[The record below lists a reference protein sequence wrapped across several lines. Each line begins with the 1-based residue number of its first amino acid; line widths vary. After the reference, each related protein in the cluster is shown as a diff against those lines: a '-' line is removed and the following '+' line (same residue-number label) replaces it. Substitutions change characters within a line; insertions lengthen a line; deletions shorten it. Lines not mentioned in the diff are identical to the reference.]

1 MEKERRTK
9 IHKNFILIA
18 PFIIVF
24 CILGAVVLVAAR
36 RISVEMSEAAISNLS
51 ENLDLISNTIDT
63 LVNQQVNIQKMIAEE
78 LADEKDPYSIVRAY
92 GVNNTIVKLSI
103 LLAGEKEGISN
114 TGEPFTEDSLD
125 FSAGKLADNL
135 PLSESYVNSMGT
147 WAYTIKCPVTKDGSE
162 IATLY
167 AEYIYDSFGKVLPGR
182 FYNNEARLYL
192 IDTASKRLVLTPKG
206 IEEQYAG
213 HMTLDDFYTA
223 NKIVSP
229 DIHAN
234 VATNMKAGK

>member
-1 MEKERRTK
+1 MEKEKRSG
-9 IHKNFILIA
+9 IHKKCMLVA
-18 PFIIVF
+18 PFIAVF
-24 CILGAVVLVAAR
+24 GILGAVVFGASK

-51 ENLDLISNTIDT
+51 ENLDLISNTIET
-63 LVNQQVNIQKMIAEE
+63 LVNQQVNVQKMIAEE
-78 LADEKDPYSIVRAY
+78 LAYAENPKDIVCSY
-92 GVNNTIVKLSI
+92 GVNDTIVKLSI
-103 LLAGEKEGISN
+103 LLVGEKEGISN

-147 WAYTIKCPVTKDGSE
+147 WAYTIKCPVIKDGSE

-167 AEYIYDSFGKVLPGR
+167 AEYLYDSFDKVLPGR

-223 NKIVSP
+223 NKIVS
-229 DIHAN
+229 
-234 VATNMKAGK
+234 